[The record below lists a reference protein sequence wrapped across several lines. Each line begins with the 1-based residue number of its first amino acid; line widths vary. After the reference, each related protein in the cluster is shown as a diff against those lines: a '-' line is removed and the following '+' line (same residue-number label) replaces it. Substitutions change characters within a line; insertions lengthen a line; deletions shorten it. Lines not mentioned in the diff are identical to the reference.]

1 MADQLKIEVILAA
14 FDRATAP
21 FRKVDTA
28 ARSTAKALRTNQN
41 ELKTLK
47 RIQQDVS
54 GYRTQERALTTS
66 AAKVVAQQRALRT
79 LQGQYNSLDAPTRK
93 QTAELKRQSVALG
106 KLQAETDGQRRS
118 LDAARV
124 KMEAAGVS
132 TAKLA
137 LHERD
142 LERRIQSANQSID
155 RQRTKLDQLARTNR
169 RVQQAQASLSRS
181 QATASS
187 AGSMGA
193 SAGAG
198 AAIVGGAA
206 LAPVVAFARQQ
217 SAAAQLQAS
226 MMAADGKVSAEYGR
240 IDALAKSLGNR
251 LPGNT
256 ADFYEMF
263 TMLRR
268 QGMSSQVI
276 LGGLGEA
283 TAYLGAQL
291 RIPYTEAAE
300 FSAKLQDATRT
311 GERDML
317 RLSDV
322 IQRTFYL
329 GVDQNNMLQGFSK
342 LSPALTTIRMHG
354 LQAAEALAPL
364 LVMADQ
370 AGMVGEAAG
379 NAYRKVFQYSLDIKK
394 LGKANALLGGT
405 GIKLDFSD
413 GKGEFGGI
421 EKMFAQLQ
429 QLKGI
434 NTQDRLAVITKLFG
448 DDAETLQVVSLLI
461 DKGIGGY
468 RQTQQK
474 MAAQAGLQQRVNS
487 QLGTVASLW
496 ESASGTFQNVLA
508 AAGETVRPETERL
521 MKVMSSVGERMQ
533 AWIRA
538 NPELAAGMM
547 KVAIGGA
554 AVMAVVSGVGLTVSA
569 VLGPLAVAKYAVTTL
584 GLRFGPLMGQ
594 IMPLAR
600 TALPMLMQGARLL
613 LPLLGGI
620 SAPVLLVGA
629 AVAGLAL
636 LIWKYWG
643 PIKAF
648 MSGVFQGIGDAARP
662 VMAQLSTALAPLR
675 PVWDWFAGILGDVW
689 KWVKDLVTPFDAT
702 NQQLQ
707 NATNYGR
714 IAGQVLGTVL
724 LTPLKLTIGV
734 VSTLARWL
742 RVAFEYSPL
751 GAVVRNW
758 GAITTFLGGLWSKMK
773 TIGGQIMQGLID
785 GVQSRFA
792 MVTALAAKIG
802 ALLPDTVRNKLGI
815 RSPSRVFARIGDHT
829 MQGLAGGLQR
839 SAGLPLG
846 AMGTVQTNLR
856 RIAAGAALGIAT
868 APAIAIDSRPPLA
881 RTAAPSA
888 AAAGLTI
895 RELHVHVGPGMD
907 GQAIGAEVRREVEAL
922 MREKEARGRSAL
934 TDYGS

>member
-1 MADQLKIEVILAA
+1 MSDELKIEVVLAA

-21 FRKVDTA
+21 FRKVSDQ
-28 ARSTAKALRTNQN
+28 ARATTVALRANQN
-41 ELKTLK
+41 ELKSLK
-47 RIQQDVS
+47 RLQQDVS
-54 GYRTQERALTTS
+54 GYRAQERALSTS
-66 AAKVVAQQRALRT
+66 AAKVVAQHRALLT
-79 LQGQYNSLDAPTRK
+79 LQAQYNGLDAPTKK
-93 QTAELKRQSVALG
+93 QTAELKRQTVALS
-106 KLQAETDGQRRS
+106 KLQVETDDQRRS

-137 LHERD
+137 IHERD
-142 LERRIQSANQSID
+142 LERRIQSANQGID
-155 RQRTKLDQLARTNR
+155 RQRTKLDQLAQMNR
-169 RVQQAQASLSRS
+169 KVRAAQDALSRS
-181 QATASS
+181 QATAST
-187 AGSMGA
+187 AGGIGA
-193 SAGAG
+193 RAGAG

-276 LGGLGEA
+276 LGGLGKA

-317 RLSDV
+317 SLSDV

-394 LGKANALLGGT
+394 LGKANALLSGT
-405 GIKLDFSD
+405 GVQLDFSN

-496 ESASGTFQNVLA
+496 DSASGTFQNVLA

-521 MKVMSSVGERMQ
+521 MRAMSSAGERMQ
-533 AWIRA
+533 VWIRA
-538 NPELAAGMM
+538 NPELAAGLM

-554 AVMAVVSGVGLTVSA
+554 AVMAVVSGIGLTVSA

-584 GLRFGPLMGQ
+584 GLRFGPLLSN

-600 TALPMLMQGARLL
+600 NALPMLMQGARLL
-613 LPLLGGI
+613 VPLLGGI

-629 AVAGLAL
+629 AIAGVAL
-636 LIWKYWG
+636 LIWKFWG

-648 MSGVFQGIGDAARP
+648 MSGVFQGIGDAAGP
-662 VMAQLSTALAPLR
+662 VMAQLSQALAPLR

-689 KWVKDLVTPFDAT
+689 GWVKKLFTPFQAT
-702 NQQLQ
+702 NQELQ

-724 LTPLKLTIGV
+724 LTPLRTTIGV

-742 RVAFEYSPL
+742 RVAFDYSPL
-751 GAVVRNW
+751 GAIMRNW
-758 GAITTFLGGLWSKMK
+758 TAITAYLSGLWAKMK
-773 TIGGQIMQGLID
+773 AIGGQIMQGLVEGIK
-785 GVQSRFA
+785 SEFA
-792 MVTALAAKIG
+792 LVSAIANKVG
-802 ALLPDTVRNKLGI
+802 ALLPDTVRAKLGI
-815 RSPSRVFARIGDHT
+815 RSPSRVFMAIGDHT

-846 AMGTVQTNLR
+846 AMGMVQTNLR
-856 RIAAGAALGIAT
+856 RIAAGAAIGT
-868 APAIAIDSRPPLA
+868 AAASGLSIDTRPPLQRSA
-881 RTAAPSA
+881 APTAASGGLHISA
-888 AAAGLTI
+888 LHINAA
-895 RELHVHVGPGMD
+895 PGMD
-907 GQAIGAEVRREVEAL
+907 VQALGAEVRRQLEAL
-922 MREKEARGRSAL
+922 MRDQQARGRSAL
-934 TDYGS
+934 TDYGD

>member
-21 FRKVDTA
+21 FRKIDTA
-28 ARSTAKALRTNQN
+28 ARSTAKALRTNQT

-66 AAKVVAQQRALRT
+66 AGKVATQQRALRT
-79 LQGQYNSLDAPTRK
+79 LQAQYNSLEAPTKK

-124 KMEAAGVS
+124 KMEAAGIS

-137 LHERD
+137 MHERD
-142 LERRIQSANQSID
+142 LEQRIQSANQGID

-169 RVQQAQASLSRS
+169 RVQQAQAALSRS
-181 QATASS
+181 QSVASTA
-187 AGSMGA
+187 GGVGA

-240 IDALAKSLGNR
+240 IDALAKSLGDR

-268 QGMSSQVI
+268 QGMSSQAI
-276 LGGLGEA
+276 LGGLGTS

-300 FSAKLQDATRT
+300 FSANLQDATRT

-317 RLSDV
+317 ALSDV

-329 GVDQNNMLQGFSK
+329 GVDQNNMLEGFK
-342 LSPALTTIRMHG
+342 QFSPVLDIVRMKG
-354 LQAAEALAPL
+354 LEAAESLAPL

-370 AGMVGEAAG
+370 MGMEGRAAG
-379 NAYRKVFQYSLDIKK
+379 NAFRKVFQFGLDIKK
-394 LGKANALLGGT
+394 LGKANELLSGT

-413 GKGEFGGI
+413 GKGEFGGVENMI
-421 EKMFAQLQ
+421 AQLQ
-429 QLKGI
+429 KLKAI
-434 NTQDRLAVITKLFG
+434 NTQDRLAVITKQFG
-448 DDAETLQVVSLLI
+448 DDSETLQVVSLLME
-461 DKGIGGY
+461 KGIDGY

-508 AAGETVRPETERL
+508 TAGETVRPETERL
-521 MKVMSSVGERMQ
+521 LKVMSGAGERMQ

-538 NPELAAGMM
+538 NPELTAGLM

-584 GLRFGPLMGQ
+584 GLRFGPLVGQ
-594 IMPLAR
+594 IMPLVR
-600 TALPMLMQGARLL
+600 NALPMLMQGARLL

-620 SAPVLLVGA
+620 SAPVLLVGT
-629 AVAGLAL
+629 AVALVAL
-636 LIWKYWG
+636 MIRKHWG

-648 MSGVFQGIGDAARP
+648 MTGMFQGIGEVVGP
-662 VMAQLSTALAPLR
+662 VMAQLSQAFAPLR
-675 PVWDWFAGILGDVW
+675 PVWTWFVGILGTLWNSLKEFFVP
-689 KWVKDLVTPFDAT
+689 VKSSSEELRNF
-702 NQQLQ
+702 
-707 NATNYGR
+707 TNYGR
-714 IAGQVLGTVL
+714 LAGQVLGTVL
-724 LTPLKLTIGV
+724 LTPMKLVI
-734 VSTLARWL
+734 
-742 RVAFEYSPL
+742 RVAS
-751 GAVVRNW
+751 
-758 GAITTFLGGLWSKMK
+758 
-773 TIGGQIMQGLID
+773 
-785 GVQSRFA
+785 
-792 MVTALAAKIG
+792 ALA
-802 ALLPDTVRNKLGI
+802 T
-815 RSPSRVFARIGDHT
+815 
-829 MQGLAGGLQR
+829 GLRFLF
-839 SAGLPLG
+839 
-846 AMGTVQTNLR
+846 
-856 RIAAGAALGIAT
+856 
-868 APAIAIDSRPPLA
+868 D
-881 RTAAPSA
+881 
-888 AAAGLTI
+888 
-895 RELHVHVGPGMD
+895 
-907 GQAIGAEVRREVEAL
+907 
-922 MREKEARGRSAL
+922 
-934 TDYGS
+934 

>member
-1 MADQLKIEVILAA
+1 MADELKIEVILAA
-14 FDRATAP
+14 FDRATTP
-21 FRKVDTA
+21 FRKVTNE
-28 ARSTAKALRTNQN
+28 ARSTTVALRANQT
-41 ELKTLK
+41 ELKSLK
-47 RIQQDVS
+47 RLQQDVS
-54 GYRTQERALTTS
+54 GYRVQERALS
-66 AAKVVAQQRALRT
+66 ASSAKVVAQQRALRT
-79 LQGQYNSLDAPTRK
+79 LQGQYNSLDAPTKK
-93 QTAELKRQSVALG
+93 QTAELKRQTAALA
-106 KLQAETDGQRRS
+106 KLQTETDDQRRS
-118 LDAARV
+118 LEAARA
-124 KMEAAGVS
+124 KMEAAGIS

-137 LHERD
+137 VHERE
-142 LERRIQSANQSID
+142 LERRIQSTNQGID
-155 RQRTKLDQLARTNR
+155 RQRSKLDQLAQTNR
-169 RVQQAQASLSRS
+169 RLQQAQGALARS
-181 QATASS
+181 QATASQ

-198 AAIVGGAA
+198 AVVAGGAA

-217 SAAAQLQAS
+217 AAAAQLQAS
-226 MMAADGKVSAEYGR
+226 MMAADGKVSAEYAR

-291 RIPYTEAAE
+291 RIPYTEAAQ

-317 RLSDV
+317 ALSDV

-394 LGKANALLGGT
+394 LGKANALLSGT
-405 GIKLDFSD
+405 GVQLDFSN

-421 EKMFAQLQ
+421 EKMFSQLQ

-434 NTQDRLAVITKLFG
+434 NTQDRLAVISKLFG

-468 RQTQQK
+468 RETQQK

-496 ESASGTFQNVLA
+496 ESATGTFQNVQA
-508 AAGETVRPETERL
+508 AAGETVRPETENL
-521 MKVMSSVGERMQ
+521 MKVMSGAGERMQ

-538 NPELAAGMM
+538 NPELTAGLL

-569 VLGPLAVAKYAVTTL
+569 VLGPLAMAKYAVTTL

-600 TALPMLMQGARLL
+600 NALPMLMQGARLL

-629 AVAGLAL
+629 AIAGVAL

-648 MSGVFQGIGDAARP
+648 MSGVFQGIGEAAGP
-662 VMAQLSTALAPLR
+662 VMDQLSKALEPLR

-689 KWVKDLVTPFDAT
+689 KWVKELVTPFNAT
-702 NQQLQ
+702 NEQLQ

-714 IAGQVLGTVL
+714 IAGKVLGTVL
-724 LTPLKLTIGV
+724 VTPLKTTISV
-734 VSTLARWL
+734 VSTLWRWL
-742 RVAFEYSPL
+742 KVAFEYSPL
-751 GAVVRNW
+751 GMIVNNW
-758 GAITTFLGGLWSKMK
+758 TAITTFLGGLWEQMK
-773 TIGGQIMQGLID
+773 TIGGQIVQGLVD
-785 GVQSRFA
+785 GLKAGFPLVSA
-792 MVTALAAKIG
+792 VMGKLAG
-802 ALLPDTVRNKLGI
+802 LLPQTTNKALEV
-815 RSPSRVFARIGDHT
+815 RSPSRVFARIGDYT

-839 SAGLPLG
+839 SAGLPVAALG
-846 AMGTVQTNLR
+846 MVQTNLR
-856 RIAAGAALGIAT
+856 RIAAGAALGAAT
-868 APAIAIDSRPPLA
+868 APAIAIDSRPALA
-881 RTAAPSA
+881 RTQAPAA
-888 AAAGLTI
+888 AAAGLQI
-895 RELHVHVGPGMD
+895 EHLHIHVGPGMD
-907 GQAIGAEVRREVEAL
+907 GQAIGAEVRRQVEAL
-922 MREKEARGRSAL
+922 MREKQARGRSAL
-934 TDYGS
+934 TDYGN